1 MKLNKMR
8 EEMINSFIDCL
19 KKDTIPWHR
28 GWSSERP
35 FNAVTNTEYHGANAL
50 WLTYNQQAQLYKDPR
65 WCTFKQAQS
74 KGWKIKQGSKGTKIE
89 FWSLYDTEEKRKLTR
104 TEAKQLTDELTAEEF
119 TNRVKPVSNTY
130 TVFNGEQI
138 EGIPLYEIRK
148 NVLHLD
154 EFLYGRNK
162 LIENMKVGLKEG
174 GNEAFYSI
182 AEDMIV
188 LPKINQF
195 DNEFEYITTF
205 FHEAGHATGHVSRF
219 NREMPSARGTD
230 IYAREELRAEIAS
243 AFAAQTFGIDYTQN
257 KYMENHEAYIQDY
270 INVLENKPNELFA
283 AIKDAEKIS
292 DYLIEKGEFGLEKET
307 EMSRD
312 ASFMKKMDTYV
323 ALHRNYLEEL
333 SQSKLPIVIN
343 GYGGPGAGKST
354 ACLEITA
361 TLKKEGYN
369 AEYVQEYAK
378 ELVYEKDMEM
388 LDGSPEHQY
397 EILKEQTRR
406 MDRLYDQVDFI
417 VTDSPILLNE
427 IYNKELTPE
436 YESLVNELQGEYIN
450 YSFFMERDASNFEE
464 EGRIHNLTESIE
476 KDNEIKDMLQK
487 NEIKYKTYNHENVNE
502 IVNDAIDFYEKIN
515 EGKSNE
521 KEVVRDAENIQL
533 TGAEA
538 ARFRMAMKGQERAL
552 DMFMNDE
559 SIPEHI
565 KSDSM
570 AIGKEVEKY
579 FSEGLSIGEVIMN
592 HTQDIDNSCNIFN
605 PAYTKNLLSGLYA
618 KTNDEYR
625 NLKELPNLW
634 NERELVEI
642 SEGLAEQLI
651 NEQIPIASGMFAL
664 DQVDNPRNF
673 QGYKGSKFFVNENVL
688 INACENGKVNLV
700 KCEQVETPGFETGK
714 YYTVSEYDFISREI
728 DREYTQGNKY
738 LWDRYKTQENIDNIK
753 NPEEQKYI
761 EPKTNKFKLILKG
774 KEHSDGITFGEGKGG
789 IVKQMSGKAFSD
801 EVANA
806 FKKDEQ
812 FRSFTNKVKDVY
824 EFENS
829 KGIPKEFRTTT
840 DDMEVINK
848 DMLLTQHELISNMK
862 QPEMKAPE
870 QNVMDFFKN
879 TGTKTNTKAR
889 GMNRRME
896 MEL

>member
-1 MKLNKMR
+1 MKLNRMR

-28 GWSSERP
+28 SWSAKQRP
-35 FNAVTNTEYHGANAL
+35 FNAVTNTTYRGVNSL
-50 WLTYNQQAQLYKDPR
+50 WLSYNQFVREFDDPR
-65 WCTFKQAQS
+65 WCTFKQAQTQ
-74 KGWKIKQGSKGTKIE
+74 GWKIKPGSKGTRVE
-89 FWSLYDTEEKRKLTR
+89 FWSLYDTEEKRKLTQR
-104 TEAKQLTDELTAEEF
+104 EAKQLSDELTLEEF
-119 TNRVKPVSNTY
+119 KNRVKPISNVY

-138 EGIPLYEIRK
+138 DGIPKYEEKTYELNTEELLQKRDTLLK
-148 NVLHLD
+148 NMNVD
-154 EFLYGRNK
+154 FS
-162 LIENMKVGLKEG
+162 EG
-174 GNEAFYSI
+174 GDKAFYNPSRDRI
-182 AEDMIV
+182 T
-188 LPKINQF
+188 LPEMNR
-195 DNEFEYITTF
+195 FETEYDYMATLL
-205 FHEAGHATGHVSRF
+205 HEAGHATGHISRL
-219 NREMPSARGTD
+219 NRDMTGVFGSPE
-230 IYAREELRAEIAS
+230 YAKEELRAEIAS
-243 AFAAQTFGIDYTQN
+243 AFTAQELGLDYEQN
-257 KYMENHEAYIQDY
+257 EHMENHEAYVQNWID
-270 INVLENKPNELFA
+270 VLENEPNELFA

-292 DYLIEKGEFGLEKET
+292 DYLIEKGEFGLEET
-307 EMSRD
+307 EMSKD
-312 ASFMKKMDTYV
+312 ASFMKHMDTYV
-323 ALHRNYLEEL
+323 ALHREYIEEV
-333 SQSKLPIVIN
+333 SQNKEPIVIN

-361 TLKKEGYN
+361 ALKKEGYN

-417 VTDSPILLNE
+417 VTDSPVMLNT
-427 IYNKELTPE
+427 IYNKQLTPE

-476 KDNEIKDMLQK
+476 KDNEIKDMLQR

-515 EGKSNE
+515 AGKSNE

-559 SIPEHI
+559 SIPEYI
-565 KSDSM
+565 KNDSM
-570 AIGKEVEKY
+570 AIGKEAEKY
-579 FSEGLSIGEVIMN
+579 FNEGLSIGEVIMN

-618 KTNDEYR
+618 KTNEEYR

-651 NEQIPIASGMFAL
+651 NEQITIASGMFAL
-664 DQVDNPRNF
+664 DQVDNPREF
-673 QGYKGSKFFVNENVL
+673 QNYKSSKFFVNENVL
-688 INACENGKVNLV
+688 KNACENSKVNLV

-714 YYTVSEYDFISREI
+714 YYTISEYDFISREI

-738 LWDRYKTQENIDNIK
+738 LWDRYKTQEKIDNIK

-761 EPKTNKFKLILKG
+761 TPKTNKFKLILNG
-774 KEHSDGITFGEGKGG
+774 KEYSDGIILGEGKGG

-801 EVANA
+801 EVASA

-812 FRSFTNKVKDVY
+812 FRIFTDKVKDVY

-862 QPEMKAPE
+862 QPEMKALE

-879 TGTKTNTKAR
+879 TGTTNTKAR